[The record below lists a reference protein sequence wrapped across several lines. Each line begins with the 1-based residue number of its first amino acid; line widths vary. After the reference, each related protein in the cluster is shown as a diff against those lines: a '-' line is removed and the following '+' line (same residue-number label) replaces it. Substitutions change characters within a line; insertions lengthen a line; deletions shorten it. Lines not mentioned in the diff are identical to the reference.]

1 MGGGM
6 SRSYLVPPLVRILV
20 FAVVVSLALCAC
32 AGGMTADGGDASF
45 DDSSLTGTVPGDD
58 APPGDDAAGPSSDGS
73 TGPAPDGGAR
83 PPPEGGPQSPMGPP
97 FDAGEGGVC
106 NMPLTSGDLV
116 IDELMIESVAGTG
129 DYGQWIEVRST
140 LGCAVD
146 LRGLHGECPSGK
158 KVATFDV
165 TEDLWIP
172 AFGTFLVVDSSD
184 PAINHDLPGTLV
196 VWSGGPGDVLR
207 RKGTT
212 ITIESGG
219 VLVDTVTYPA
229 FKLLV
234 GVSVSFPSDCPD
246 SVRSDWTEW
255 QTSTF
260 SWFPGFFGTPNAAN
274 DDVSCP

>member
-1 MGGGM
+1 M
-6 SRSYLVPPLVRILV
+6 SRSRLVPPLAPILV
-20 FAVVVSLALCAC
+20 FAVVVSLASFAC
-32 AGGMTADGGDASF
+32 AGGMTADGGDASV
-45 DDSSLTGTVPGDD
+45 DDSSLTGVVPGDD
-58 APPGDDAAGPSSDGS
+58 APPGDDALSSFDASSASEDGGVHPSSDGATHS
-73 TGPAPDGGAR
+73 
-83 PPPEGGPQSPMGPP
+83 PPGPP

-106 NMPLTSGDLV
+106 SKPLASGDLV

-129 DYGQWIEVRST
+129 DYGQWLEVRST
-140 LGCAVD
+140 LGCALD
-146 LRGLHGECPSGK
+146 LRGLHGECPRGK

-172 AFGTFLVVDSSD
+172 AFGTFLVADSSD
-184 PAINHDLPGTLV
+184 PAINHDLPGTLI

-207 RKGTT
+207 KKGTT

-229 FKLLV
+229 FTLVV

-246 SVRSDWTEW
+246 DVRSDWTNW

-260 SWFPGFFGTPNAAN
+260 SWFPAFFGTPNAAN